1 MDDKRF
7 RLFMVS
13 VIFLITIIISYNVLA
28 EYMASGPFQYF
39 KRKVYYEKVISKKG
53 LSLHRARYWRP
64 ID

>member
-1 MDDKRF
+1 
-7 RLFMVS
+7 MVS